1 MIFCVALAELRVLLE
16 WEVLITPALRD
27 VAEDCGAVRMA
38 RLGDVDDLYRVL
50 TPLLQSREERLQ
62 QSQISLRRAEQLSLP
77 NVLQQW
83 ETMLNER
90 G

>member
-27 VAEDCGAVRMA
+27 VAGDCGAVRMA

-50 TPLLQSREERLQ
+50 TPLLQSREGTVAAVSDFATTCRTAFS
-62 QSQISLRRAEQLSLP
+62 SQRTATVG
-77 NVLQQW
+77 N
-83 ETMLNER
+83 NA
-90 G
+90 